1 MSQELQ
7 GELVEKEIEANLAA
21 LPEIAILSPFI
32 KEALARTTG
41 RLSGKEDKG
50 SRPWLL
56 LPLIVCESISGE
68 FGPAVPVA
76 AALHFSKA
84 AAELFDDIE
93 DQDTPRALYLK
104 WGLPIATNIATMMLI
119 LSEKAITGLQAR
131 GIPDQKIV
139 HIMDKINSYHW
150 HTCTGQHRD
159 LSISPGAGITEEDY
173 LSITG
178 MKSAS
183 QLECACYTG
192 AYLATE
198 DGMKIKAFA
207 RFGYNLGMA
216 VQIAN
221 DIKGIAEGYDIIKH
235 KTTLPAIYGLAQAEG
250 EDLSRLTATYKEY
263 TGATADPVEIKD
275 ILFRTGAIYY
285 ATVKIEM
292 YKQAAVEALATVEDN
307 GVETH
312 RFKELLEQR

>member
-7 GELVEKEIEANLAA
+7 SELVEKEIEANLAA
-21 LPEIAILSPFI
+21 LPETAELSLLI

-41 RLSGKEDKG
+41 RLSGKENKE

-56 LPLIVCESISGE
+56 LPLIVCESVSGE
-68 FGPAVPVA
+68 YEPAVPVA
-76 AALHFSKA
+76 AALLLAKA

-104 WGLPIATNIATMMLI
+104 WGLPIATNIATTMLI
-119 LSEKAITGLQAR
+119 LSEKAIPGLRAR
-131 GIPDQKIV
+131 GIPNHKIV
-139 HIMDKINSYHW
+139 HIMDIINSFHG

-159 LSISPGAGITEEDY
+159 LSISPGTVITEEDY

-183 QLECACYTG
+183 QIECACYTG
-192 AYLATE
+192 AYLATDDE
-198 DGMKIKAFA
+198 MKINAFA

-221 DIKGIAEGYDIIKH
+221 DIKGIVEGIDIIKR
-235 KTTLPAIYGLAQAEG
+235 KTTLPVIYGLTQVEG
-250 EDLSRLTATYKEY
+250 EDLSRLTKTYMANSE
-263 TGATADPVEIKD
+263 TTADPVEIKD

-292 YKQAAVEALATVEDN
+292 YKQAAVDALSTVKAG
-307 GVETH
+307 GVNTQQL
-312 RFKELLEQR
+312 KELLD